1 MGDIILRLLVAGGV
15 MGLLDWIW
23 LGFVA
28 KKLYYSEIGKLLL
41 DKPFMPA
48 ALLFYVLYVIG
59 IVVFAVSPAIEKSSW
74 QYALGYGAL
83 FGLLAYATYD
93 LTNWATLKGWSPK
106 IVVIDMVWGA
116 FLTGSVAV
124 TTFFVVTKLLAKFF

>member
-1 MGDIILRLLVAGGV
+1 MVDFLVRLLIAGGV
-15 MGLLDWIW
+15 MGVIDWVW

-28 KKLYYSEIGKLLL
+28 KKLYYDEIGKLLL

-48 ALLFYVLYVIG
+48 AITFYILYVIG
-59 IVVFAVSPAIEKSSW
+59 IVAFAINPAIEKSSW

-93 LTNWATLKGWSPK
+93 LTNWATLKGWSAK
-106 IVVIDMVWGA
+106 IVVIDMLWGA
-116 FLTGSVAV
+116 LLTGTVALVTFWAV
-124 TTFFVVTKLLAKFF
+124 TKWMA